1 MFLSDI
7 NQTLQITLASDP
19 ASGVQ
24 VAIDYADHT
33 SRIPVAGN
41 VNLTVTGTSTTTVLT
56 PAPTGQQRQIK
67 NITIYNP
74 NTSLVDIT
82 VSQVY
87 SGTSR
92 TRKVAQVGSGQ
103 TLQYSMNLGWA
114 VIGT

>member
-1 MFLSDI
+1 MFLTDI

-41 VNLTVTGTSTTTVLT
+41 LNLTVTGTLVTTILT
-56 PAPTGQQRQIK
+56 SAPAGQQRQIK

-74 NTSLVDIT
+74 NISSVDVTI
-82 VSQVY
+82 SQVY
-87 SGTSR
+87 SGISTI
-92 TRKVAQVGSGQ
+92 RKFSQIGSGK
-103 TLQYSMNLGWA
+103 TLQYSMNLGWELT
-114 VIGT
+114 G